1 MKEVARKGLIIT
13 LLVVLVWFA
22 FLLRSTQ
29 GFQEDEIPAG
39 QVTMTLGLTL
49 LAAHILGR
57 LLATLG
63 FPLITGYLLA
73 GIFLGPEGLG
83 LVSLAVKDQLIVINQ
98 VALGLIALTA
108 GGELAIKRLRP
119 RMRTIGWVTALHTL
133 MIFSATAAALLAL
146 ELVGRW
152 LGFRS
157 ALTAGL
163 SAQQIVVIGLLLGL
177 VATANS
183 PASTVAVINEV
194 RARGPMTTVALGTTV
209 LKDVVVILLMAL
221 TMMLSQGILDPASD
235 LDATRL
241 ARIPVEVGISL
252 IAGALIGFAL
262 ILYLGRIKKEVAL
275 FLLAVV
281 ILAIETVE
289 YLYDHF
295 HLHLDFLLICIAA
308 GFVVENASKK
318 GDVLIQA
325 LERSSLPIYVIFFT
339 FSGVGL
345 DLSSLRRL
353 WPLALGFV
361 VWRAMLLYTTTWIGT
376 ARAGESLEVREYTWT
391 AFIAQAGV
399 SLGLAELVALR
410 FPIIGERLRT
420 FVLAVVALNQLVGPA
435 LFKWSLKRLGEAG
448 RADLP
453 EES

>member
-1 MKEVARKGLIIT
+1 MKETARKGFIIGLLLI
-13 LLVVLVWFA
+13 LVWLA
-22 FLLRSTQ
+22 FLLRDTQ
-29 GFQEDEIPAG
+29 GFQDRPLPAG
-39 QVTMTLGLTL
+39 QVTMSLGLTL

-57 LLATLG
+57 LLATAG

-73 GIFLGPEGLG
+73 GIFLGPAGIGLI
-83 LVSLAVKDQLIVINQ
+83 SLRVKDQLLMINQ
-98 VALGLIALTA
+98 IALGLIALTA
-108 GGELAIKRLRP
+108 GGELAIQRLKP

-133 MIFSATAAALLAL
+133 MIFTATAAALLAF
-146 ELVGRW
+146 ELVGQW
-152 LGFRS
+152 FGFKS
-157 ALTAGL
+157 ALTAGF

-221 TMMLSQGILDPASD
+221 TLMMSQGILDPESD
-235 LDATRL
+235 LDAASL
-241 ARIPVEVGISL
+241 AKIPLEVAISL
-252 IAGALIGFAL
+252 IAGAIIGLVL
-262 ILYLGRIKKEVAL
+262 ILYLGRVNKEVAL

-281 ILAIETVE
+281 VLTIEAVDWVLAN
-289 YLYDHF
+289 L

-318 GDVLIQA
+318 GDVLIQG

-345 DLSSLRRL
+345 DVAALRRI

-361 VWRAMLLYTTTWIGT
+361 IWRAMLIYTTTWIGT
-376 ARAGESLEVREYTWT
+376 ARSGERLAIRELSWT

-410 FPIIGERLRT
+410 FPSIGPRFRT
-420 FVLAVVALNQLVGPA
+420 FVLAVVAVNQLVGPA
-435 LFKWSLKRLGEAG
+435 LFKWALKKAGEAG
-448 RADLP
+448 QADLQEP
-453 EES
+453 V